1 MEQNTTY
8 DEQGIICVLPQEIT
22 DSQWAFYHVFA
33 WWIEG
38 IAMLLIGCI
47 GIFFNFLT
55 ITVLLVGELAGNFFN
70 WLLVALAVCDSLL
83 LLNGNLETFRNYLG
97 TTEFHKYMFVF
108 VLYPFR
114 SICLCIS
121 IYITI
126 MLALERY
133 NALVKPMVT
142 HHRRDLRSKNHTLK
156 DHISLHWTRLL
167 KYTGPIIVLSTLFF
181 TPKWLELEIEN
192 HEVCSGNKTKSCS
205 YEYEIIVTH
214 LRSNN
219 YYNLWYINI
228 ANLVVTAAVPFI
240 SLAYLNLNIYFE
252 FKQYIDRQSLS
263 KAATSSITVNQL
275 QKKFRK
281 REKDLV
287 QQTMILFSI
296 VVLFVLFH
304 TLRIVLN
311 VEEFLTLEKRKRAK
325 ETGCEWLQ
333 YWTIIAAPLSHLLL
347 QINSSI
353 NFVIYCYFNRSFRYE
368 LSSLLN
374 RVVVYFKKD
383 TIQVENTDVKIN
395 AIPTKRPQEFAT
407 IEDIEVAEQLELTSV
422 SAAVI
427 ETGNRKVFYYD

>member
-1 MEQNTTY
+1 
-8 DEQGIICVLPQEIT
+8 
-22 DSQWAFYHVFA
+22 
-33 WWIEG
+33 
-38 IAMLLIGCI
+38 
-47 GIFFNFLT
+47 
-55 ITVLLVGELAGNFFN
+55 
-70 WLLVALAVCDSLL
+70 
-83 LLNGNLETFRNYLG
+83 
-97 TTEFHKYMFVF
+97 
-108 VLYPFR
+108 
-114 SICLCIS
+114 
-121 IYITI
+121 

-133 NALVKPMVT
+133 NALVKPMVP

-219 YYNLWYINI
+219 HYNLWYINI
-228 ANLVVTAAVPFI
+228 ANLVVTAAVPFL

-263 KAATSSITVNQL
+263 KAATSSITVHQL

-383 TIQVENTDVKIN
+383 TIQVENTNLNIN
-395 AIPTKRPQEFAT
+395 AMPLKRPQEFAT